1 MKQNLDNKGS
11 FVELY
16 SSNYNRIKHTILS
29 LVPNVNEAEDIM
41 QETSRI
47 MWEKFDQ
54 FEVGTNFVAWAITI
68 ARFQILKYRSKYS
81 SKVNFEPEIIDLLI
95 EDAKKPLE
103 EDQRRLNALRKCLK
117 KLELKDQKLIRSRF
131 ELNKTAKELSQ
142 ENGVAMNT
150 IYRNQSRIL
159 SLLFGCIRRTVGL
172 GEI

>member
-1 MKQNLDNKGS
+1 MNESKDNKGS

-41 QETSRI
+41 QETSRV

-54 FEVGTNFVAWAITI
+54 FKIGTNFAAWAITI
-68 ARFQILKYRSKYS
+68 ARFQIMKYRSKFN
-81 SKVNFEPEIIDLLI
+81 SKVNLDPDVVDMLI
-95 EDAKKPLE
+95 EDSKKTLAE
-103 EDQRRLNALRKCLK
+103 DDQRIDALRKCLN
-117 KLELKDQKLIRSRF
+117 KLEIKDQKLIKSRF
-131 ELNKTAKELSQ
+131 ELKMTAKELSK

-150 IYRNQSRIL
+150 IYRHESRIL
-159 SLLFGCIRRTVGL
+159 SLLFGCIRRTIGL

>member
-1 MKQNLDNKGS
+1 MEKHFDNRGS

-16 SSNYNRIKHTILS
+16 SLNYNRIKHTILT

-54 FEVGTNFVAWAITI
+54 FEIGTNFVAWAVTI
-68 ARFQILKYRSKYS
+68 ARYQILSYRAKYN
-81 SKVNFEPEIIDLLI
+81 SKVKLDPEIIELLV
-95 EDAKKPLE
+95 EDSKAPLP
-103 EDQRRLNALRKCLK
+103 EDQHRIDALRKCLK
-117 KLELKDQKLIRSRF
+117 KLELKDQSLIRSRF
-131 ELNKTAKELSQ
+131 ELNKTAKELSK

-159 SLLFGCIRRTVGL
+159 SLLMGCIRRSVGL